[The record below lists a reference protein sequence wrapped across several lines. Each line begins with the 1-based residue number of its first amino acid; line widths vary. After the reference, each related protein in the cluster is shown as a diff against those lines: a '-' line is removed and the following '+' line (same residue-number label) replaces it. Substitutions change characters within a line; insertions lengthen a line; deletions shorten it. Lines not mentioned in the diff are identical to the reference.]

1 MKIVFT
7 YECPISIGKSIGSVV
22 CIREHTG
29 WKEVWRLSLGRVGC
43 RNKGYFILDKRK
55 VWR

>member
-7 YECPISIGKSIGSVV
+7 YECLISVGKLIGSVV
-22 CIREHTG
+22 CIREQTS
-29 WKEVWRLSLGRVGC
+29 WKEVWRPFLRRVGY
-43 RNKGYFILDKRK
+43 RNKGDFILEKRE